1 MNRTEFIGHY
11 AAFLRKALPLAQLAR
26 RQGLLSLACDPE
38 KVKERDVFEYG
49 LSFVIDGIAL
59 EFIEKILNN
68 IIAQEKDEYARIYKT
83 VQKEA
88 VMGIQQ
94 GLNPDLLYSI
104 LNSLTD
110 LPLKDDDGY
119 LYATSL

>member
-1 MNRTEFIGHY
+1 MNRTEFIERY
-11 AAFLRKALPLAQLAR
+11 TAFLLAVLPVAQLAR
-26 RQGLLSLACDPE
+26 RQGLLSLSCDNE
-38 KVKERDVFEYG
+38 KVKDRDVFEYG
-49 LSFVIDGIAL
+49 MSFVIDGIAP

-119 LYATSL
+119 LYAMSL